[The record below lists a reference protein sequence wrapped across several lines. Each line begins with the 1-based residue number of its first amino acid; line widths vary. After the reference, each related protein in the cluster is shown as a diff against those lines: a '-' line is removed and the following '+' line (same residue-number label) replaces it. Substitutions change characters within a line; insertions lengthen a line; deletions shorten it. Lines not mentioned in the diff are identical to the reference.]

1 MLLSSHLSYVAD
13 LRPLQFFT
21 TLNDLWGK
29 TEEIWEGVFS
39 LIAWCVSRFTA
50 DSSIRSTDNL
60 VVSIIIFVMGV
71 TM

>member
-1 MLLSSHLSYVAD
+1 MLLSIHLRYVAD

-39 LIAWCVSRFTA
+39 LIAWCVSRYTA
-50 DSSIRSTDNL
+50 DPSIHSTNSL
-60 VVSIIIFVMGV
+60 KRSIIIFVMGV